1 MPGVSRGGWLVVEIV
16 HLPPSWVSYLN
27 ELAFFRTP
35 TEETVL
41 EFEQGLADLRAWH
54 YFESSY
60 WVSEAQKQELANLEF
75 LLGELVP
82 GAPLDKLLPQAF
94 EAVQM
99 MESIQAERDKASYS
113 PDPLINDMVLAGAC
127 WSVGQAEERAVLERL
142 PRLRVW
148 GSRLQDGFEAM
159 RPLLPGE
166 AQRDLEVGFRHFEQA
181 LGELAS
187 LASLKAGMA
196 RLVETSELLL
206 VLVEWRRKARERQM
220 ERFRRWPIPL
230 VGAGLEECF
239 EALPGSQDRAGLW
252 RDAIRPLFVELSHW
266 WGQQRELLPLPAEFL
281 CEWIPQVDQDL
292 AELADFEP
300 GPSISEEVLA
310 DLTDWVEALAES
322 FGEASARMQS
332 AGHLRGGAAGHYYEV
347 IQGLLR
353 NTLPVPA
360 VPGLFTA
367 SQPPEAW
374 QGVVDRMLEF
384 TKGGPRELLYEAR
397 DELLRLVPAPDVT
410 EGAGWTCPFCQ
421 QTVAAGRTSCGH
433 CGGGASVSLDV
444 QSWNA

>member
-1 MPGVSRGGWLVVEIV
+1 MEIV
-16 HLPPSWVSYLN
+16 HLPPALVAYLN

-35 TEETVL
+35 SEEAL
-41 EFEQGLADLRAWH
+41 GDFEQAIEDFRAWH
-54 YFESSY
+54 YFESAY
-60 WVSEAQKQELANLEF
+60 WVSDAQKQDLANLEY
-75 LLGELVP
+75 LLGDI
-82 GAPLDKLLPQAF
+82 GGPLQKMLPQAF
-94 EAVQM
+94 EIVQIMEAV
-99 MESIQAERDKASYS
+99 QAERDKATYS

-127 WSVGQAEERAVLERL
+127 WLAGQAEERAVAERL

-148 GSRLQDGFEAM
+148 GSRLEEGFEAM
-159 RPLLPGE
+159 RPVLPAE
-166 AQRDLEVGFRHFEQA
+166 AQRDLQVGFRHFEQA
-181 LGELAS
+181 LGELGS
-187 LASLKAGMA
+187 LVTLKAGMA

-220 ERFRRWPIPL
+220 ERFGRWPIPL

-239 EALPGSQDRAGLW
+239 EALPDAPNRAVFW
-252 RDAIRPLFVELSHW
+252 AESVRPLFVELSFW
-266 WGQQRELLPLPAEFL
+266 WGQQREMLPLPADFL

-292 AELADFEP
+292 AELADFSSDD
-300 GPSISEEVLA
+300 GISDSVLA
-310 DLTDWVEALAES
+310 DLTDWVDALAGS
-322 FGEASARMQS
+322 FGEAAGHMQ
-332 AGHLRGGAAGHYYEV
+332 ATGHLRGGAAGHYYEV

-360 VPGLFTA
+360 VPGLFMA
-367 SQPPEAW
+367 SSPPEAW

-410 EGAGWTCPFCQ
+410 EHSGWTCPFCQ
-421 QTVAAGRTSCGH
+421 QKVPAGRSTCGH
-433 CGGGASVSLDV
+433 CGGGASVSLEV

>member
-1 MPGVSRGGWLVVEIV
+1 MSGFPCGGPLVVEIV
-16 HLPPSWVSYLN
+16 HLPAALVGYLN

-35 TEETVL
+35 SDEAVL
-41 EFEQGLADLRAWH
+41 EFEQGLEDMRAWH

-60 WVSEAQKQELANLEF
+60 WVSDGQKQDLANLEF
-75 LLGELVP
+75 LLGDL
-82 GAPLDKLLPQAF
+82 GGPLEKLLPQAF
-94 EAVQM
+94 EAVQI
-99 MESIQAERDKASYS
+99 MEAVQAERDKATYS
-113 PDPLINDMVLAGAC
+113 PDPLINDLVLAGAC
-127 WSVGQAEERAVLERL
+127 WSAGQAEERAVLERL

-148 GSRLQDGFEAM
+148 GSRLQEAFEAM
-159 RPLLPGE
+159 RPVLPGE
-166 AQRDLEVGFRHFEQA
+166 AQRDLEVGFRHLEQA
-181 LGELAS
+181 IGELAS
-187 LASLKAGMA
+187 LSSLKAGMA

-239 EALPGSQDRAGLW
+239 EALPSVPDRAGFW
-252 RDAIRPLFVELSHW
+252 ADAMRPLFVELSHW
-266 WGQQRELLPLPAEFL
+266 WGQQRELLPLPADFL
-281 CEWIPQVDQDL
+281 LEWIPQVDQDL
-292 AELADFEP
+292 AELTDFSPE
-300 GPSISEEVLA
+300 GAISDEALA
-310 DLTDWVEALAES
+310 DLTDWVDALAAS
-322 FGEASARMQS
+322 FGEASGRMQ
-332 AGHLRGGAAGHYYEV
+332 ATAHLRGGAAGHYYEV

-360 VPGLFTA
+360 VPGLFAA
-367 SQPPEAW
+367 SNPPEAW

-397 DELLRLVPAPDVT
+397 DELLRLVPPPDVS
-410 EGAGWTCPFCQ
+410 EGSGWTCPFCQ